1 MCTEMQRMTQEIG
14 VCSPK
19 SEMRKPK
26 CISVYLSIYVQKQ
39 FAVLF
44 PKNTVTRVI
53 QNENNVYCSS
63 CSVATEDLQKVYTML
78 SDMN

>member
-1 MCTEMQRMTQEIG
+1 M
-14 VCSPK
+14 

-26 CISVYLSIYVQKQ
+26 CISIYLSIYVRKQ
-39 FAVLF
+39 FGVLF

-53 QNENNVYCSS
+53 QNENNVYRTS
-63 CSVATEDLQKVYTML
+63 CSVVTEDLQKVYTML